1 MSVRVAFVFNHWMQS
16 FKAAYDNTCLGQVL
30 SRTSLTL
37 RAGPTAVRKD
47 QFVGFTTRLHCP
59 RLPFGKLRVISGKT
73 LKWCPD
79 TCLVYRKTRRK
90 RCLISPFRKQ
100 RERMGHPVEHNA
112 KDSQTH
118 EQSPR

>member
-59 RLPFGKLRVISGKT
+59 RLPLRQAQGHLGQDAQVSRLPKDEKETVSNPT
-73 LKWCPD
+73 L
-79 TCLVYRKTRRK
+79 
-90 RCLISPFRKQ
+90 
-100 RERMGHPVEHNA
+100 
-112 KDSQTH
+112 SQTTRKDGA
-118 EQSPR
+118 PG